1 MSQVYDWFNYDKMER
16 LDWWWSCG
24 GELWGSCWT
33 KCEENNALLTLLA
46 GRWKGDRV
54 IRYGCEGL
62 DTPED
67 GRPFLKEIEGVCV
80 EDRYYDSV
88 DITGL
93 FEETEGHP
101 HDVYDEDDN
110 FVGEKPFEG
119 PFELKLEWYR
129 YIINVDRKQ
138 FYDRERTA
146 VRYVDHDGVHRDDLF
161 TVLCTPW
168 GRRDMVGG
176 ERLES
181 WFGEVM
187 AVSNDRPGIEFEDIT
202 DVHCD
207 YSVPTNRSDK
217 EILAYVNEGAP
228 NYDADPKGWDRH
240 VSQRLAELI
249 GKPSRIRR

>member
-1 MSQVYDWFNYDKMER
+1 
-16 LDWWWSCG
+16 
-24 GELWGSCWT
+24 
-33 KCEENNALLTLLA
+33 
-46 GRWKGDRV
+46 
-54 IRYGCEGL
+54 
-62 DTPED
+62 
-67 GRPFLKEIEGVCV
+67 
-80 EDRYYDSV
+80 
-88 DITGL
+88 
-93 FEETEGHP
+93 
-101 HDVYDEDDN
+101 
-110 FVGEKPFEG
+110 
-119 PFELKLEWYR
+119 
-129 YIINVDRKQ
+129 
-138 FYDRERTA
+138 
-146 VRYVDHDGVHRDDLF
+146 
-161 TVLCTPW
+161 
-168 GRRDMVGG
+168 MVGG